1 MARITT
7 HIARMPPN
15 VSAATTGGKARV
27 PGCQS
32 VHNAA
37 GGWRLAASVK
47 AADGLY
53 PVHAVKWARRVS

>member
-37 GGWRLAASVK
+37 GGLRLASK
-47 AADGLY
+47 
-53 PVHAVKWARRVS
+53 RRTVYIPSTLLNGHGA